1 MIKRTLFFGN
11 PSYLSVSDYQLVVD
25 FPDNEKSKRT
35 IPIEDLG
42 FVVLEHPQITI
53 TSQLLAL
60 LNHYNVGVINCDHR
74 HMPSSMLLPLNG
86 HSEQNERFREQLLV
100 SVPLKKNLWQQTIK
114 AKIAN
119 QARLL
124 ADRGVPIQNMMFWVK
139 EVQSGD
145 KGYHEGRAA
154 AYYWQNIFDFEGFK
168 RGREE
173 APPNNL
179 LNYGYA
185 ILRAVCARALVG
197 SGLLPALGIHHAN
210 KYNAYC
216 LADDIMEPY
225 RPFVDAVV
233 CFLVEYYDDLSVL
246 TTVLKSELLKIPAL
260 DVTIDGKRSPLMV
273 AMSRTTNSLHECYCG
288 ISRKILYPTYE

>member
-25 FPDNEKSKRT
+25 FPDNQKSKRT

-60 LNHYNVGVINCDHR
+60 LNHHNVGVINCDHR

-100 SVPLKKNLWQQTIK
+100 SIPLKKNLWQQTIK

-124 ADRGVPIQNMMFWVK
+124 AERGAPIQNMMFWVK
-139 EVQSGD
+139 EVQVEIKDTTKAEPQHIIG
-145 KGYHEGRAA
+145 K
-154 AYYWQNIFDFEGFK
+154 IF
-168 RGREE
+168 
-173 APPNNL
+173 L
-179 LNYGYA
+179 
-185 ILRAVCARALVG
+185 ILRALKEAE
-197 SGLLPALGIHHAN
+197 
-210 KYNAYC
+210 K
-216 LADDIMEPY
+216 
-225 RPFVDAVV
+225 RPH
-233 CFLVEYYDDLSVL
+233 
-246 TTVLKSELLKIPAL
+246 
-260 DVTIDGKRSPLMV
+260 
-273 AMSRTTNSLHECYCG
+273 RTTY
-288 ISRKILYPTYE
+288 